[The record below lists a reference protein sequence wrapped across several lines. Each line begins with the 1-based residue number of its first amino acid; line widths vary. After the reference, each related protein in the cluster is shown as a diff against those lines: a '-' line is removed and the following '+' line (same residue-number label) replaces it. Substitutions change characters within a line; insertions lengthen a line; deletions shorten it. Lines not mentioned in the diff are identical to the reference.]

1 MYPTTKELVDA
12 SSNAELKALAE
23 VEQEALRAEAILA
36 IEGHC
41 RQSFAAESG
50 SGSGSGDEFA
60 TLSIDGTGSRT
71 LYLPRRLASL
81 HVLTVAGASIGAGDV
96 ELNAEHDRLSI
107 TDEGSA
113 TNWLLQAAAE
123 FSQRPQALF
132 TAGAGTVSVTGVW
145 GWADDEYPEA
155 ITTALRFDMEDRALA
170 NAHALSDTVRSA
182 RALGLT
188 GVNQGGLSIELGNG
202 EPAVSTRVRR
212 LLKDYRWSGGVGA
225 LA

>member
-12 SSNAELKALAE
+12 SSNAELKALGEAE
-23 VEQEALRAEAILA
+23 QDALRAEAILA

-41 RQSFAAESG
+41 RQSFTAEAG
-50 SGSGSGDEFA
+50 SASGSGDEFT
-60 TLSIDGTGSRT
+60 TLAIDGTGSRT

-81 HVLTVAGASIGAGDV
+81 HDLSVAGAAIDAGDV
-96 ELNAEHDRLSI
+96 ELNDRHDRLSI
-107 TDEGSA
+107 IEEGGN
-113 TNWLLQAAAE
+113 TNWLAQAAAE
-123 FSQRPQALF
+123 YSERPRALF
-132 TAGAGTVSVTGVW
+132 VAGAGTVQVTGVW

-170 NAHALSDTVRSA
+170 NGHALADTVRSA
-182 RALGLT
+182 RALGLSS
-188 GVNQGGLSIELGNG
+188 VNQGGLSIELGKG

-212 LLKDYRWSGGVGA
+212 LLKGYRWSGAAGA